1 MIPQDTPQ
9 LWREEELQTMGI
21 NYTDAAGNPIVTYGS
36 YAGIISENGLRLENG
51 LIQEYHIIM
60 RIERRDEKMRYLTSL
75 FLIIVLSLTFIVA
88 IPVEGAAEVTEQNM
102 NWNSNDIMKIS
113 ISVNIKPIKDSRYC
127 YEFSTTNRGEIIY
140 IDHLINAFNLIDD
153 DKTIGG
159 GDIPIVNISIIK
171 KDAVDKIGFISGR
184 FYDSND
190 KQYAIDPNE
199 YNRFFDFIYALKTK
213 DIVLNDE
220 VSFEPSEWAK
230 TDIVQAKEDGLVPMW
245 NQIGYTDNITR
256 LEVCQFV
263 DNLLEKKGYIY
274 DINEVNQ
281 FADTSDKSVV
291 RLYNMKILNGK
302 TETLFCPYD
311 LITREEFAKILSN
324 TYTFIKNETVLDSNK
339 ILYKDQNKISD
350 WAMESV
356 SKMTSLGMFKG
367 NENDEFEPQNSITK
381 KEVIVTILRLSNII
395 N

>member
-1 MIPQDTPQ
+1 
-9 LWREEELQTMGI
+9 
-21 NYTDAAGNPIVTYGS
+21 
-36 YAGIISENGLRLENG
+36 
-51 LIQEYHIIM
+51 M

-75 FLIIVLSLTFIVA
+75 FLIIVLSLTLIVA
-88 IPVEGAAEVTEQNM
+88 IPVEGAAEVTEQNV
-102 NWNSNDIMKIS
+102 NWKSNDIMKIS

-184 FYDSND
+184 FYDFND

-199 YNRFFDFIYALKTK
+199 YNRFLDFIYALKTK
-213 DIVLNDE
+213 DIVLNDD

-245 NQIGYTDNITR
+245 NQIGYTNNITR

-381 KEVIVTILRLSNII
+381 EEVIVTILRLSNII